1 LSLCYWRF
9 SAPTIS
15 LFKQTL
21 RRKFMKDKLKR
32 FHHLGSQGFT
42 LIELMVVMVIIGLL
56 AATVVPKFFGQVDK
70 AMQQDAQAQIELL
83 GQALDLYRL
92 EKHKYPTSDEGLE
105 AIKSYL
111 KKNVPKDPWGNAY
124 IYESPGKEGRGY
136 DLISLG
142 GDNAEGGEGTD
153 MDIVSWKNFE

>member
-1 LSLCYWRF
+1 MKEQ
-9 SAPTIS
+9 
-15 LFKQTL
+15 FKQILT
-21 RRKFMKDKLKR
+21 RNEK
-32 FHHLGSQGFT
+32 GFS
-42 LIELMVVMVIIGLL
+42 LIEIMVVMVIIAMIAG
-56 AATVVPKFFGQVDK
+56 TVAPKLFGRVDK
-70 AMQQDAQAQIELL
+70 ARQQDAQAQIELL

-111 KKNVPKDPWGNAY
+111 KKNVPKDPWGNDY

-136 DLISLG
+136 DLISYG
-142 GDNAEGGEGTD
+142 ADNAEGGEGTD

>member
-1 LSLCYWRF
+1 
-9 SAPTIS
+9 
-15 LFKQTL
+15 
-21 RRKFMKDKLKR
+21 MKDNLKI
-32 FHHLGSQGFT
+32 FHCLGSKGFT

-124 IYESPGKEGRGY
+124 IYESPGKEDRGY

>member
-1 LSLCYWRF
+1 
-9 SAPTIS
+9 
-15 LFKQTL
+15 
-21 RRKFMKDKLKR
+21 MKHKLKK
-32 FHHLGSQGFT
+32 LGNLGAEGFT

-92 EKHKYPTSDEGLE
+92 EKHKYPTSDDGLN
-105 AIKSYL
+105 AIKNYL
-111 KKNVPKDPWGNAY
+111 KKNIPKDPWGNDY
-124 IYESPGKEGRGY
+124 VYESPGKEGRGY
-136 DLISLG
+136 DLYSFG
-142 GDNAEGGEGTD
+142 ADNAEGGEGTD

>member
-1 LSLCYWRF
+1 
-9 SAPTIS
+9 
-15 LFKQTL
+15 
-21 RRKFMKDKLKR
+21 MKKYLNR
-32 FHHLGSQGFT
+32 IQNLGVKGFT

-56 AATVVPKFFGQVDK
+56 AATVAPKFFGQVDK

-111 KKNVPKDPWGNAY
+111 KKSIPKDPWGNDF

-136 DLISLG
+136 DLISYG
-142 GDNAEGGEGTD
+142 ADNAEGGEGTD
-153 MDIVSWKNFE
+153 LDIVSWKNFE

>member
-1 LSLCYWRF
+1 MVHYQGKC
-9 SAPTIS
+9 
-15 LFKQTL
+15 
-21 RRKFMKDKLKR
+21 MKKYLNR
-32 FHHLGSQGFT
+32 IRNLGSKGFT

-92 EKHKYPTSDEGLE
+92 EKHKYPTSDEGLD

-111 KKNVPKDPWGNAY
+111 KKSIPKDPWGNDF

-136 DLISLG
+136 DLISYG
-142 GDNAEGGEGTD
+142 ADNAEGGEGTD
-153 MDIVSWKNFE
+153 LDIVSWKNFE

>member
-1 LSLCYWRF
+1 M
-9 SAPTIS
+9 
-15 LFKQTL
+15 KVNL
-21 RRKFMKDKLKR
+21 RK

-105 AIKSYL
+105 ALKSYL
-111 KKNVPKDPWGNAY
+111 KKNVPKDPWGNDY

-142 GDNAEGGEGTD
+142 ADNAEGGEGTD
-153 MDIVSWKNFE
+153 IDIVSWKNFE

>member
-1 LSLCYWRF
+1 
-9 SAPTIS
+9 
-15 LFKQTL
+15 
-21 RRKFMKDKLKR
+21 MKDKLKIFR
-32 FHHLGSQGFT
+32 RLGSQGFT

-111 KKNVPKDPWGNAY
+111 KKNVPKDPWGNPY

-153 MDIVSWKNFE
+153 IDIVSWKNFE

>member
-1 LSLCYWRF
+1 MKKYLNR
-9 SAPTIS
+9 I
-15 LFKQTL
+15 
-21 RRKFMKDKLKR
+21 RK
-32 FHHLGSQGFT
+32 LGSKGFT

-92 EKHKYPTSDEGLE
+92 EKHKYPTSDEGLQ
-105 AIKSYL
+105 AIKPYL
-111 KKNVPKDPWGNAY
+111 KKTLPKDPWGNDF

-136 DLISLG
+136 DLISYG
-142 GDNAEGGEGTD
+142 ADNAEGGEGTD
-153 MDIVSWKNFE
+153 LDIVSWKNFE

>member
-1 LSLCYWRF
+1 MKVNL
-9 SAPTIS
+9 
-15 LFKQTL
+15 K
-21 RRKFMKDKLKR
+21 KF
-32 FHHLGSQGFT
+32 HYLGSQGFT

-105 AIKSYL
+105 ALKSYL
-111 KKNVPKDPWGNAY
+111 KKNVPKDPWGNDY
-124 IYESPGKEGRGY
+124 VYVSPGKEGRGY

-142 GDNAEGGEGTD
+142 ADNAEGGEGTD
-153 MDIVSWKNFE
+153 IDIVSWKNFE

>member
-1 LSLCYWRF
+1 
-9 SAPTIS
+9 
-15 LFKQTL
+15 
-21 RRKFMKDKLKR
+21 MKKYLNR
-32 FHHLGSQGFT
+32 TRNLGSKGFT
-42 LIELMVVMVIIGLL
+42 LIELMVGMVIIGLL

-92 EKHKYPTSDEGLE
+92 EKHKYPTSDEGLD

-111 KKNVPKDPWGNAY
+111 KKSIPKDPWGNDF

-136 DLISLG
+136 DLISYG
-142 GDNAEGGEGTD
+142 ADNAEGGEGTD
-153 MDIVSWKNFE
+153 LDIVSWKNFE

>member
-1 LSLCYWRF
+1 MKHK
-9 SAPTIS
+9 
-15 LFKQTL
+15 FKKL
-21 RRKFMKDKLKR
+21 RN
-32 FHHLGSQGFT
+32 LGTEGFT

-92 EKHKYPTSDEGLE
+92 ETHKYPTSDVGLN
-105 AIKSYL
+105 AIKPYL
-111 KKNVPKDPWGNAY
+111 KKNIPKDPWGNDY
-124 IYESPGKEGRGY
+124 VYESPGKEGRGY
-136 DLISLG
+136 DLYSFG
-142 GDNAEGGEGTD
+142 ADNAEGGEGTD

>member
-1 LSLCYWRF
+1 
-9 SAPTIS
+9 
-15 LFKQTL
+15 
-21 RRKFMKDKLKR
+21 MKKYLNR
-32 FHHLGSQGFT
+32 IRNLGSKGFT

-92 EKHKYPTSDEGLE
+92 ENHKYPTSDEGLD

-111 KKNVPKDPWGNAY
+111 KKSIPKDPWGNDF

-136 DLISLG
+136 DLISYG
-142 GDNAEGGEGTD
+142 ADNAEGGEGTD
-153 MDIVSWKNFE
+153 LDIVSWKNFE

>member
-1 LSLCYWRF
+1 MKYE
-9 SAPTIS
+9 
-15 LFKQTL
+15 FK
-21 RRKFMKDKLKR
+21 KLQN
-32 FHHLGSQGFT
+32 LGAKGFT

-92 EKHKYPTSDEGLE
+92 EKHKYPTSDDGLN
-105 AIKSYL
+105 AIKNYL
-111 KKNVPKDPWGNAY
+111 KKNIPKDPWGNDY
-124 IYESPGKEGRGY
+124 VYESPGKEGRGY
-136 DLISLG
+136 DLYSFG
-142 GDNAEGGEGTD
+142 GDNSEGGEGTD

>member
-1 LSLCYWRF
+1 MKHK
-9 SAPTIS
+9 
-15 LFKQTL
+15 FK
-21 RRKFMKDKLKR
+21 KLGN
-32 FHHLGSQGFT
+32 LGAEGFT

-92 EKHKYPTSDEGLE
+92 EKHKYPTSDDGLN
-105 AIKSYL
+105 AIKNYL
-111 KKNVPKDPWGNAY
+111 KKNIPKDPWGNDY
-124 IYESPGKEGRGY
+124 VYESPGKEGRGY
-136 DLISLG
+136 DLYSFG
-142 GDNAEGGEGTD
+142 ADNAEGGEGTD

>member
-1 LSLCYWRF
+1 
-9 SAPTIS
+9 
-15 LFKQTL
+15 
-21 RRKFMKDKLKR
+21 MKKYLNR
-32 FHHLGSQGFT
+32 IRNLGSKGFT

-92 EKHKYPTSDEGLE
+92 ENHKYPNSDEGLD

-111 KKNVPKDPWGNAY
+111 KKSIPKDPWGNNF

-136 DLISLG
+136 DLISYG
-142 GDNAEGGEGTD
+142 ADNAEGGEGTD
-153 MDIVSWKNFE
+153 LDIVSWKNFE